1 MIGDCETN
9 YMLCCL
15 HKLQTVLQS
24 LKIDIIKKLEE
35 IMETIKIKYFSDKI
49 DKLEYIGGKSD
60 WIDLRARNAYFKFLF
75 ITLHSKLPESS
86 FDK

>member
-60 WIDLRARNAYFKFLF
+60 WIDLRASEEVSLKKESLLLF
-75 ITLHSKLPESS
+75 RLEWE
-86 FDK
+86 